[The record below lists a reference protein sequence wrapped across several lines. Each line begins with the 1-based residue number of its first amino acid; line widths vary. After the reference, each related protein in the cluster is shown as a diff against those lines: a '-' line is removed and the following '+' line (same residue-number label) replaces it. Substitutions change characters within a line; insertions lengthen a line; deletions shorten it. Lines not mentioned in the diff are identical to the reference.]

1 MIRDYVKKALAKA
14 RRRARMASASTWLD
28 RYYDQQDAPVDA
40 KKELNALRK
49 EYDKVTAGWLML
61 DGVSEEFYKSDP
73 EHACGYFRQNSQA
86 LLTRE
91 NRLKQASSRVYEQL
105 SPADQKAYK
114 AMSAFYQKRLDAVR
128 ALADAYAPDTPDS
141 PAVFKT
147 RQATY
152 ERDPRRFRAVSE
164 VHKVAAVGK
173 MTAKSDTLSD
183 YRNRLDELDSEDDD
197 GKSLTEEL
205 DDIVYKPMEK
215 RQEEQKESK
224 QIAKLTHSIAV
235 LTQTVNKLGLENL
248 QLKQMLEEQ
257 IRAEQALLPR
267 VETLEQQVKQPE
279 QPADEQQAEQPE
291 QTKQPEQ
298 QEQPKKGPDGA
309 LLARIDALEK
319 RVKTLEDEKRQHW
332 QKPKP
337 AKQTQ
342 YQQTPTEKPAQG
354 LDSMLQTTRKR
365 YAKAMMET
373 AGYKSYKKIAAVTA
387 DYASGKLSQA
397 DFRKRVLPGIYRG
410 WLDASKAG
418 KVDDF
423 STVYQAVANRA
434 FDDATGQMAE
444 ALRQDPDFV
453 KWCGELQGDTESA
466 KAYQDKQRAEAK
478 AKEAEQY
485 QDDAPLPDAPPLE
498 ADDEYEM

>member
-14 RRRARMASASTWLD
+14 RRRALLASASTWLD
-28 RYYDQQDAPVDA
+28 RYYDQQEAPVDA

-49 EYDKVTAGWLML
+49 EYDNLTTGWLML
-61 DGVSEEFYKSDP
+61 DGVSEDFYKSDA
-73 EHACGYFRQNSQA
+73 EHACSYFRQNSAA
-86 LLTRE
+86 LLSRE
-91 NRLKQASSRVYEQL
+91 NRLKQASSRVYERL

-114 AMSAFYQKRLDAVR
+114 AMSAFYQKRLDAVH
-128 ALADAYAPDTPDS
+128 ALADAYAPDTPDTS
-141 PAVFKT
+141 PAVFKQ
-147 RQATY
+147 RQSVY
-152 ERDPRRFRAVSE
+152 ERDPRRFKAVSE
-164 VHKVAAVGK
+164 VHKVAEVGK
-173 MTAKSDTLSD
+173 MTTKSDTLSD
-183 YRNRLDELDSEDDD
+183 YRDRLDSTLDSEDDD

-205 DDIVYKPMEK
+205 DDIIYKPVEK
-215 RQEEQKESK
+215 LQADQKESK
-224 QIAKLTHSIAV
+224 QIAKLTHSVEV
-235 LTQTVNKLGLENL
+235 LTQKANALGLENI
-248 QLKQMLEEQ
+248 QLKQLLEEQ

-267 VETLEQQVKQPE
+267 VDALEKQVKQPE
-279 QPADEQQAEQPE
+279 QPEQTEQQAEQ
-291 QTKQPEQ
+291 TKQPDEQ
-298 QEQPKKGPDGA
+298 QEPSKKGPDGA

-319 RVKTLEDEKRQHW
+319 RVKTLEDD
-332 QKPKP
+332 KP
-337 AKQTQ
+337 KQTQ

-373 AGYKSYKKIAAVTA
+373 AGYKSYRKINTVTA
-387 DYASGKLSQA
+387 DYASGKLTEE

-410 WLDASKAG
+410 WLDASKSG

-423 STVYQAVANRA
+423 SAVYQTVSNRA
-434 FDDATGQMAE
+434 FDGATGQMAS

-453 KWCGELQGDTESA
+453 KWCGDLQGDAESA